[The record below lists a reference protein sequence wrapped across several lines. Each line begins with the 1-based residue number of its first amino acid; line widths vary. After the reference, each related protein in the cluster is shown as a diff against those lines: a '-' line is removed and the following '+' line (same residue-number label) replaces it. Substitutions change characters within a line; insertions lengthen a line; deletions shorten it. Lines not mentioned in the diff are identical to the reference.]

1 MALKERIDADLKAAM
16 KDKDAEKLSVVR
28 MLKSAVKYRE
38 IEVMKPLDD
47 AGVQA
52 VIASEVKRRRDSV
65 EQYRAGGREELAA
78 KEEREIA
85 ALQAYLPQQLS
96 QHELEG
102 KVAAAVVA
110 AGAKGPKDM
119 GAVMKALL
127 PEVQGRAE
135 GKAVSDAVKQK
146 LAELAGPK
154 AE

>member
-1 MALKERIDADLKAAM
+1 MTLKERIDADLKAAM
-16 KDKDAEKLSVVR
+16 REKDAEKLSVVR

-96 QHELEG
+96 PEELEQ
-102 KVAAAVVA
+102 KVAAAIAA

-135 GKAVSDAVKQK
+135 GKAVSEAVKRK

-154 AE
+154 A